1 MHRWKRLK
9 NRFDEGIMGV
19 TPQAKGSGNAIF
31 PYFLSPNIFKFKK
44 NVYFCVRNNERTKRL
59 PRFHPPSGDDG
70 AIRTTEAQVA
80 ELVDALVS
88 GASGFAIVQ
97 VRVLFWAQ
105 RGVID
110 GDGSPLFFPATKKT
124 AHPKTIV
131 HKKGTK
137 SDNFSQKCYIR
148 GKIVNRKNN

>member
-1 MHRWKRLK
+1 M
-9 NRFDEGIMGV
+9 
-19 TPQAKGSGNAIF
+19 Q
-31 PYFLSPNIFKFKK
+31 
-44 NVYFCVRNNERTKRL
+44 
-59 PRFHPPSGDDG
+59 
-70 AIRTTEAQVA
+70 AQVA

-110 GDGSPLFFPATKKT
+110 GDGSPLFFPATKKI
-124 AHPKTIV
+124 ALPKTIV

>member
-1 MHRWKRLK
+1 M
-9 NRFDEGIMGV
+9 GI
-19 TPQAKGSGNAIF
+19 TPQAKRSGNAIF

-44 NVYFCVRNNERTKRL
+44 NVYFRVRNNERTKRL

-110 GDGSPLFFPATKKT
+110 GDGSPLFKAIISLKNVTFAEKSSIER
-124 AHPKTIV
+124 TI
-131 HKKGTK
+131 
-137 SDNFSQKCYIR
+137 
-148 GKIVNRKNN
+148 NRKSYG

>member
-1 MHRWKRLK
+1 
-9 NRFDEGIMGV
+9 MGV

-105 RGVID
+105 RGVIYLD
-110 GDGSPLFFPATKKT
+110 SSPIFFYPITQKFSLSTKQ
-124 AHPKTIV
+124 
-131 HKKGTK
+131 
-137 SDNFSQKCYIR
+137 SDIK
-148 GKIVNRKNN
+148 